1 MIDGEGKNLGTIPV
15 SEALKIAEEAGL
27 DLVEVSPDKQPPV
40 CRLLDYGKLK
50 YQQKKKSHQKHKPQ
64 PQQKEI
70 RITPKIGEHDI
81 DVKLRQLRQFIQHGD
96 KVLVSMNFRGR
107 EMAHV
112 ARAKEL
118 LERICREILDIAK
131 VEKEPKLEG
140 RRMTMI
146 LTPNKN

>member
-1 MIDGEGKNLGTIPV
+1 MIPV
-15 SEALKIAEEAGL
+15 GEALRFAEEAGL

-40 CRLLDYGKLK
+40 CRILDYGKLK
-50 YQQKKKSHQKHKPQ
+50 YQQKKKTTQKNKSQ

-70 RITPKIGEHDI
+70 RITPKIGEHDLQ
-81 DVKLRQLRQFIQHGD
+81 VKLKQVRQFLEHGD

-112 ARAKEL
+112 AKAK
-118 LERICREILDIAK
+118 EILDRVMTELADIGK
-131 VEKEPKLEG
+131 VEKEPSLEG

-146 LTPNKN
+146 VAPAKNN